1 MIDTQKARKALT
13 ENETTVINYLNKHG
27 IDGEL
32 TVQTCT
38 RTKFTILRSDGEEIT
53 FNLPARL
60 YRAGYSNI
68 NAFLAIVRNL
78 IQPPKKRDP
87 SEVSE
92 EEIARYMPGKWS
104 PDYVDAVIAY
114 VKKVKKV
121 GITLYIVSE
130 YDNEAKSTFRGSSDD
145 LIALDKF
152 DGYDRAEESGHPL
165 LVTEDKEKAE
175 KLFAGK
181 HQASTGTE
189 ESHISMDSFTA
200 NIKSMRRKMKMTPC
214 RKSNV
219 LVRRTRQLKST
230 CTAATMTQIGMKK
243 AKLLQHSPPT
253 RKPLQNAI
261 CLQPVTGKANTTSN
275 KKRIQN
281 A

>member
-1 MIDTQKARKALT
+1 MIDTKNARKALT
-13 ENETTVINYLNKHG
+13 ENEETVIGYLNKHG

-38 RTKFTILRSDGEEIT
+38 RTKFTIRRSDGEEIT

-60 YRAGYSNI
+60 YRAGYPNI
-68 NAFLAIVRNL
+68 NSFLATVRNL
-78 IQPPKKRDP
+78 IQPPKKREP
-87 SEVSE
+87 GEVSE
-92 EEIARYMPGKWS
+92 EEIARYTPGKWA
-104 PDYVDAVIAY
+104 PNYVDAIIAY

-130 YDNEAKSTFRGSSDD
+130 YDIEAKSTFRGSSDD

-181 HQASTGTE
+181 TSGFYGHGGIAYKHGFFYGEYQVNAPEDEDDTMPEIECVGSSDAPVEINVYRRDNDADWNEEGEVVATFSTYAEAFAERALSATCDR
-189 ESHISMDSFTA
+189 ESEFYVS
-200 NIKSMRRKMKMTPC
+200 
-214 RKSNV
+214 
-219 LVRRTRQLKST
+219 
-230 CTAATMTQIGMKK
+230 
-243 AKLLQHSPPT
+243 
-253 RKPLQNAI
+253 
-261 CLQPVTGKANTTSN
+261 
-275 KKRIQN
+275 
-281 A
+281 

>member
-38 RTKFTILRSDGEEIT
+38 RTKFTIRRSDGEEIT

-60 YRAGYSNI
+60 YRAGYPNI
-68 NAFLAIVRNL
+68 NSFLATVRNL
-78 IQPPKKRDP
+78 IQPPKKREP
-87 SEVSE
+87 GEVSE
-92 EEIARYMPGKWS
+92 EEIARYTPGKWA
-104 PDYVDAVIAY
+104 PNYVDAIIAY

-130 YDNEAKSTFRGSSDD
+130 YDIEAKSTFRGSSDD

-181 HQASTGTE
+181 TSGFYGHGGIAYKHGFFYGEYQVNAPEDEDDTMPEIECVGSSDAPVEINVYRRDNDADWDEEGEVVATFSTYAEAFAERDLSATCDR
-189 ESHISMDSFTA
+189 DSEYY
-200 NIKSMRRKMKMTPC
+200 
-214 RKSNV
+214 V
-219 LVRRTRQLKST
+219 Q
-230 CTAATMTQIGMKK
+230 
-243 AKLLQHSPPT
+243 
-253 RKPLQNAI
+253 
-261 CLQPVTGKANTTSN
+261 
-275 KKRIQN
+275 
-281 A
+281 